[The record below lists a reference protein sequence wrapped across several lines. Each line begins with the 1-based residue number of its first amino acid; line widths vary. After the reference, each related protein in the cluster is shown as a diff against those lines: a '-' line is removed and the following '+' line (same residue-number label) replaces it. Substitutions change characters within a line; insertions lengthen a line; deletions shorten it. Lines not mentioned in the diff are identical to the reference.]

1 MKIFNKINT
10 FRYNLMKGVIKLEY
24 KKIII
29 NNEEKIIPISVSKE
43 EIEPNELNDE
53 LEDTLI
59 IDVDEIKENYINE

>member
-1 MKIFNKINT
+1 MKSFDKINA
-10 FRYNLMKGVIKLEY
+10 FRYNLIKGMIKLEY

-29 NNEEKIIPISVSKE
+29 NNEEKIIPISISAE
-43 EIEPNELNDE
+43 EFEPNELNDE

>member
-1 MKIFNKINT
+1 M
-10 FRYNLMKGVIKLEY
+10 EY